1 MKSILGQEAE
11 EAEAVVVEVLRLVPP
26 AWGQVVEVVRRC
38 PLSSHS
44 WLPPWV
50 PVRSALV
57 AESEQARRQREPAP
71 GYQPQQ

>member
-38 PLSSHS
+38 PL
-44 WLPPWV
+44 
-50 PVRSALV
+50 
-57 AESEQARRQREPAP
+57 
-71 GYQPQQ
+71 